1 MTRNMKN
8 IFKVITVIA
17 VVCGA
22 VCSCNRYRSPDSPDA
37 LEDRRTAKESR
48 YNLMGFPVDDSVIT
62 ADVPAADDTIREE
75 SDQMSFPEY
84 DAEEEGITE
93 AFSVQL
99 FASKSSEEAA
109 QFQLDVESL
118 FDEIVTTD
126 YKAPYYKVR
135 VGETP
140 TLEEGE
146 ALLDRVKRM
155 GFTNAWLVRIRY

>member
-1 MTRNMKN
+1 MKN
-8 IFKVITVIA
+8 IFKLILLIA
-17 VVCGA
+17 MMSGA
-22 VCSCNRYRSPDSPDA
+22 IYSCNRYRSPDSPDA
-37 LEDRRTAKESR
+37 LEDRRTAKEAR
-48 YNLMGFPVDDSVIT
+48 YNLMGFPADDSVIT
-62 ADVPAADDTIREE
+62 ADVPAADDTVREE
-75 SDQMSFPEY
+75 SDRISFPE
-84 DAEEEGITE
+84 DDFEDEGITE

-118 FDEIVTTD
+118 FDEIVIID

-135 VGETP
+135 VGETS

-146 ALLDRVKRM
+146 ALLERVKQM